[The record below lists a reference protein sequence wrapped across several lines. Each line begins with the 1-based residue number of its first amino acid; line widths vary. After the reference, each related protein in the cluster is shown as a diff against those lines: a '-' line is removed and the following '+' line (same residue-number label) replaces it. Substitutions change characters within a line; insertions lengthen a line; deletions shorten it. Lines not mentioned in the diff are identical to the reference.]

1 MWVFPACPALRNIFF
16 LLHSGHYYFIHETY
30 FSHHESK
37 LDLYAA
43 MQHHSPVSS
52 ILLQENRIQARRE
65 RAFFFAALGVALP
78 ILTSRHWYQYGANR
92 R

>member
-1 MWVFPACPALRNIFF
+1 VGVSRLSSIATQF
-16 LLHSGHYYFIHETY
+16 LLLPSRHYYFIHETY

-52 ILLQENRIQARRE
+52 ILLQENRIQARR
-65 RAFFFAALGVALP
+65 
-78 ILTSRHWYQYGANR
+78 
-92 R
+92 